1 MLRNLLTL
9 AMTAIAPL
17 SAAVAADPAL
27 TIYRSDSD
35 ALFDSGNHPVADGH
49 AVVHEQRALQLSG
62 GAQTVVV
69 DGLPSLLDAEAVA
82 IDLGDAARVLGQRVM
97 TAGDSLLS
105 AHRGERVQV
114 MAADGRAIADG
125 VLVSIDDGGLGV
137 RGNDGRIAYVRD
149 YARV

>member
-1 MLRNLLTL
+1 LLML
-9 AMTAIAPL
+9 AMTA
-17 SAAVAADPAL
+17 SAVPAVAADPAL

-35 ALFDSGNHPVADGH
+35 ALFDGGNHPVADGH
-49 AVVHEQRALQLSG
+49 AVVHEQRTLQLTA

-82 IDLGDAARVLGQRVM
+82 VDLGGAARVLGQRVM

-114 MAADGRAIADG
+114 SAADGRSLADG
-125 VLVSIDDGGLGV
+125 TLVSID
-137 RGNDGRIAYVRD
+137 
-149 YARV
+149 

>member
-9 AMTAIAPL
+9 AMTATIPL
-17 SAAVAADPAL
+17 SAVAADPAL

-49 AVVHEQRALQLSG
+49 AVVHEQRTLQLSG
-62 GAQTVVV
+62 GSQTVVV

-82 IDLGDAARVLGQRVM
+82 IDLGGAARVLGQRVM
-97 TAGDSLLS
+97 TAGDGLLS

-114 MAADGRAIADG
+114 MAVDGRAIAAT
-125 VLVSIDDGGLGV
+125 S
-137 RGNDGRIAYVRD
+137 RGSRSSATRTRANRRCST
-149 YARV
+149 R